1 MVSDVGFMSSLD
13 FFIKWRRKRFL
24 VTLILITSALL
35 IVFLTHLSLGYRV
48 LNPLEVFAS
57 GVMQVISHDLGVE
70 GYRLLRALAAVVVG
84 ATLAFSGYLMQV
96 TTKNPLA
103 DPYIL
108 GVSSGA
114 LFVVVL
120 SFMFAQ
126 PANHPLAI
134 ALRTLT
140 AFSGG
145 ILAYLLTM
153 LIASKAGTTP
163 TSVLLAGVAV
173 GTFFYSASLLPQYV
187 MFQDIHKLIAW
198 SMGSFVSP
206 SPEVLALLIIVS
218 ATALIYIYFIR
229 GPLNNLQISD
239 DFVRQAGCNPMNLR
253 RHLTLLASLLASV
266 SVAWF
271 GVIGFVGLAAPHI
284 SRRVLR
290 TSGLVYVLPTSLV
303 LGSLILIT
311 SDLIGKTLVPPIEI
325 PVNVIASM
333 IGAPTLALAI
343 VELRRYGSGGS

>member
-1 MVSDVGFMSSLD
+1 MSSLD
-13 FFIKWRRKRFL
+13 LFIKRRRKRFL
-24 VTLILITSALL
+24 IAFTLITSVLL
-35 IVFLTHLSLGYRV
+35 IVFLAHLSLGYRF
-48 LNPLEVFAS
+48 LNPLEVFVE
-57 GVMQVISHDLGVE
+57 GVAQVISRNLGVE
-70 GYRLLRALAAVVVG
+70 GYRLLRALTAVVVG
-84 ATLAFSGYLMQV
+84 ATLALSGCLMQV

-114 LFVVVL
+114 LFMVVL

-126 PANHPLAI
+126 PTAHPLAI

-140 AFSGG
+140 ASSGG
-145 ILAYLLTM
+145 MLAYLLTM
-153 LIASKAGTTP
+153 FIASKAGTTP

-206 SPEVLALLIIVS
+206 SPEALVPLIVVS
-218 ATALIYIYFIR
+218 AAALIYIYLVR
-229 GPLNNLQISD
+229 SPLNNLQISD
-239 DFVRQAGCNPMNLR
+239 DFVRQTGYNPMNLR
-253 RHLTLLASLLASV
+253 RCLTFLASLLASV

-284 SRRVLR
+284 SRRVLG

-303 LGSLILIT
+303 LGSLILT
-311 SDLIGKTLVPPIEI
+311 ASDLIGKTLVPPVEI

-343 VELRRYGSGGS
+343 VELKRYGGGGS